1 MADDHLAAAKSK
13 ADAALADDELMQKV
27 PTYTLPRP
35 KRTRT
40 LSHTDQPPSFR
51 PALLI
56 SSDSRTRA
64 HARERSNTRARI
76 RATPSAGAGRDRKPR
91 GAGETVMPSHCTTQR
106 SMPG

>member
-40 LSHTDQPPSFR
+40 LSHTDPPPFFCPS
-51 PALLI
+51 LLI
-56 SSDSRTRA
+56 SSDSRARTLE
-64 HARERSNTRARI
+64 HARARMRAR
-76 RATPSAGAGRDRKPR
+76 RPRQVLGAIANLAEP
-91 GAGETVMPSHCTTQR
+91 VSQ
-106 SMPG
+106 